1 MSTLKIEERFEL
13 DAHPDEAWAYLTHP
27 ERIVVCLPGAELTE
41 VIDERHYAGGVKV
54 KLGAI
59 AMQYQ
64 GTIEFTELDHE
75 RRFIRMEGKGRERR
89 GGGTVTLDMKSTVHE
104 LEGGRC
110 EVTVVADIQLAG
122 KIVSFGRG
130 MIQAVTAE
138 VFKEFAARLA
148 AELAAGESKGR
159 AAEAGEASGV
169 ADAQARLTQPRPTE
183 PRAPGESGDL
193 AGKPAASSPEALALF
208 PILVRSFRS
217 WLRRLFGPE

>member
-13 DAHPDEAWAYLTHP
+13 DAHPDEAWAYFTHP
-27 ERIVVCLPGAELTE
+27 ERIVVCLPGAEFTE
-41 VIDERHYAGGVKV
+41 VIDERNYKGGVKV
-54 KLGAI
+54 KLGAVT
-59 AMQYQ
+59 MQYQ
-64 GTIEFTELDHE
+64 GTIEFTELDHT

-89 GGGTVTLDMKSTVHE
+89 GGGNVSLTMESTVNE

-110 EVTVVADIQLAG
+110 EVTIVADIQLAG

-138 VFKEFAARLA
+138 VFKEFTARLA
-148 AELAAGESKGR
+148 AELAAGPSK
-159 AAEAGEASGV
+159 AGEAGDASSGM
-169 ADAQARLTQPRPTE
+169 ADAQPRP
-183 PRAPGESGDL
+183 AGGSGDL

-217 WLRRLFGPE
+217 WLRRLFGRE

>member
-1 MSTLKIEERFEL
+1 MSTLKIEEHFEL
-13 DAHPDEAWAYLTHP
+13 DAHADEAWAYFTHP

-41 VIDERHYAGGVKV
+41 VIDERNYAGGVKV

-59 AMQYQ
+59 TMQYQ

-75 RRFIRMEGKGRERR
+75 RRVIRMEGKGRERR

-110 EVTVVADIQLAG
+110 EVSIVADIQLAG

-138 VFKEFAARLA
+138 VFKEFTARLA
-148 AELAAGESKGR
+148 AELAGGPSKGR
-159 AAEAGEASGV
+159 AGEAGDASSGV
-169 ADAQARLTQPRPTE
+169 ADTQPRPT
-183 PRAPGESGDL
+183 GESGDPASTP
-193 AGKPAASSPEALALF
+193 AGSSPEALALF
-208 PILVRSFRS
+208 PILLRSFRS
-217 WLRRLFGPE
+217 WLRRLFGRG

>member
-13 DAHPDEAWAYLTHP
+13 DAHPDEAWAYFTHP

-41 VIDERHYAGGVKV
+41 VIDERNYAGGVKV

-138 VFKEFAARLA
+138 VFKEFTARLA
-148 AELAAGESKGR
+148 AELAAGPSKGH
-159 AAEAGEASGV
+159 AGEAGEAPSGV
-169 ADAQARLTQPRPTE
+169 ADAQPRPT
-183 PRAPGESGDL
+183 RESGDV
-193 AGKPAASSPEALALF
+193 AGQPTGSSPEALALL
-208 PILVRSFRS
+208 PLLLRSLRS
-217 WLRRLFGPE
+217 WLRRLFGRE

>member
-1 MSTLKIEERFEL
+1 MSTLKIEEHFEL
-13 DAHPDEAWAYLTHP
+13 DAHADEAWAYFTHP

-41 VIDERHYAGGVKV
+41 VIDERNYAGGVKV

-59 AMQYQ
+59 TMQYQ

-75 RRFIRMEGKGRERR
+75 RRVIRMEGKGRERR

-110 EVTVVADIQLAG
+110 EVSIVADIQLAG

-138 VFKEFAARLA
+138 VFKEFTARLA
-148 AELAAGESKGR
+148 AELAGGPSKGR
-159 AAEAGEASGV
+159 AGEAGDASSGV
-169 ADAQARLTQPRPTE
+169 ADTQPRPTQ
-183 PRAPGESGDL
+183 PRPTGESGDPASTP
-193 AGKPAASSPEALALF
+193 AGSSPEALALF
-208 PILVRSFRS
+208 PILLRSFRS
-217 WLRRLFGPE
+217 WLRRLFGRG

>member
-1 MSTLKIEERFEL
+1 VSTLKIEERFEL

-89 GGGTVTLDMKSTVHE
+89 GGGNVSLAMESTVHE
-104 LEGGRC
+104 LEGDRC
-110 EVTVVADIQLAG
+110 EIRIVADIQLAG

-138 VFKEFAARLA
+138 VFKEFTARLA
-148 AELAAGESKGR
+148 AELAANQSEGH
-159 AAEAGEASGV
+159 AGETGV
-169 ADAQARLTQPRPTE
+169 AE
-183 PRAPGESGDL
+183 E
-193 AGKPAASSPEALALF
+193 ASSPKALALF
-208 PILVRSFRS
+208 PILLRSFRT
-217 WLRRLFGPE
+217 WLRRLFGRG